1 MEITKKQ
8 QPQKVQEPFVGYLT
22 TYIKYDKN
30 RHLRDVFHTDSKN
43 GFVSWTNY
51 SCALGHMN
59 NNDAQTTAS

>member
-1 MEITKKQ
+1 MFDI
-8 QPQKVQEPFVGYLT
+8 KVKYFVGYLT
-22 TYIKYDKN
+22 TTVYDTYIKNDKN

-59 NNDAQTTAS
+59 NNDAQTAAS